1 MSFDNVMVELLAS
14 LAEAVFL
21 HLTTSARTVLSFAG
35 LLITESK
42 DQALTQLEL
51 LAASVIAVLC
61 GLFISRVVRPLLE
74 VVLALPPPKVVVE
87 PTEVR
92 NKTSWSIHF
101 VGDHNFD

>member
-1 MSFDNVMVELLAS
+1 MAELLAS

-21 HLTTSARTVLSFAG
+21 HLITSARAVLSFAG

-42 DQALTQLEL
+42 DQALTRLEL
-51 LAASVIAVLC
+51 LAASVIAVLG
-61 GLFISRVVRPLLE
+61 GLFIVRVVRPLLE

-92 NKTSWSIHF
+92 KKTSWSIPF
-101 VGDHNFD
+101 